1 MLERFYEAKVW
12 YNEKIVE
19 TTLKNLTKNGFNVLY
34 VPKKEDAL
42 KKILEMVPIDA
53 KVGVGGSLTIREMGL
68 IEALK
73 NRGNIV
79 LDTWQPNLPK
89 KDELEMRRNHLTS
102 DVFISS
108 TNALTIDG
116 KLVNIDGVGNRVAAM
131 IFGPKKVIVVAGINK
146 IVKDVNEGIKRIRDL
161 AAPLNAKRSNRKTP
175 CALTGFCDEENC
187 EPPDR
192 ICKVITIIERKPTE
206 TDTTLILVGEP
217 LGY

>member
-42 KKILEMVPIDA
+42 KKILEMVPMDA

-161 AAPLNAKRSNRKTP
+161 AAPLNAK
-175 CALTGFCDEENC
+175 
-187 EPPDR
+187 
-192 ICKVITIIERKPTE
+192 
-206 TDTTLILVGEP
+206 
-217 LGY
+217 